1 MKKEDKKKRNFD
13 RSILCQKVKDSKGDK
28 KLRST
33 LNGTT
38 LLFQSSTIL
47 KYNLVTEI
55 PDDEIQN
62 VKYHVNTCYS
72 R

>member
-47 KYNLVTEI
+47 KYDLVTEI
-55 PDDEIQN
+55 PDDEKQN

>member
-55 PDDEIQN
+55 PDDEKQN

>member
-1 MKKEDKKKRNFD
+1 MKKEDKKKSNFD
-13 RSILCQKVKDSKGDK
+13 RSILCQKVKDSKCDK

-47 KYNLVTEI
+47 KYDLVTEI
-55 PDDEIQN
+55 PDDEKQN

>member
-62 VKYHVNTCYS
+62 VKYHVNTCDS